1 MDFMNRYWSTIRA
14 QLDGVT
20 AQTKFLIGSLLV
32 ILVLVGFIAALY
44 AGRSSM
50 QPIHHLSD
58 ATAEEIVAK
67 LASAGIDAQ
76 VDNGQVMV
84 SSNVFNDAVARL
96 AQDSMLSANAYRA
109 FDQIADS
116 PWNSEATNKRAYTKA
131 KMKLVSDIARRM
143 EGVASADVIIDPPPT
158 RGFGQS
164 FARPTGS
171 VTVRMK
177 GDVPVN
183 KKLATALADLV
194 SSSMAEMRREDVKV
208 LDGTTGM
215 SIPITAEDQ
224 FLPGDVLELVDAE
237 ERRLRSKIETMLL
250 GTGAMVAVNVTLDR
264 TQRES
269 VEAVMYE
276 KSEPLRKQS
285 VTERNSVNQSNAS
298 EGGVRSNT
306 QLTLES
312 GSGESQTE
320 TETTTESEFGDKR
333 ATEKSTKQLAGHG
346 VQQVNVAINV
356 PRGYYAGIFRMS
368 NPPADDGTIT
378 EPTDADLQPIIDRE
392 HLRINA
398 QVESLLTQT
407 PSKVSVAM
415 VYDPSMFGT
424 TTAGG
429 GMINSVIDGPW
440 SGTVMVAGLGV
451 AAMMLMMMMVRRAT
465 RQDPL
470 PSIEELA
477 GLPAQLPTDD
487 ELIGE
492 AGDVESTMTGFELNE
507 GELRSRKMAEQIS
520 DLIKTNPGEV
530 GSLLGKWVD
539 AAD

>member
-1 MDFMNRYWSTIRA
+1 MDFLNRYWTTIRA
-14 QLDGVT
+14 QLEGVS

-32 ILVLVGFIAALY
+32 ILLLVGFIAALY
-44 AGRSSM
+44 AGRATM
-50 QPIHHLSD
+50 QPINYLSD
-58 ATAEEIVAK
+58 ASPEEIVSK
-67 LASAGIDAQ
+67 LTAAGISAE
-76 VDNGQVMV
+76 VTNGQVMV
-84 SSNVFNDAVARL
+84 GSRDFNDAVARL

-143 EGVASADVIIDPPPT
+143 EGVASADVIIDPPQN
-158 RGFGQS
+158 RGFGGN
-164 FARPTGS
+164 FTRPTGS

-208 LDGTTGM
+208 IDGTTGQ
-215 SIPITAEDQ
+215 SIPVSSEDE

-237 ERRLRSKIETMLL
+237 ERRLRNKIETVLL

-264 TQRES
+264 TQREAVES
-269 VEAVMYE
+269 VQYE
-276 KSEPLRKQS
+276 KSEPLLRQS
-285 VTERNSVNQSNAS
+285 TSERTRVNQSTAS
-298 EGGVRSNT
+298 EAGVRSNT
-306 QLTLES
+306 QLTIETGGGDTS
-312 GSGESQTE
+312 SE
-320 TETTTESEFGDKR
+320 TETTVESEFGDKR
-333 ATEKSTKQLAGHG
+333 ATEKSSKQIAGHG
-346 VQQVNVAINV
+346 VKQVNVAINV
-356 PRGYYAGIFRMS
+356 PRGYYAGIFRLA

-378 EPTDADLQPIIDRE
+378 EPSDADLQPIIDRE
-392 HLRINA
+392 QQRITM
-398 QVESLLTQT
+398 QVEGLLTQT
-407 PSKVSVAM
+407 PSKVNVAM
-415 VYDPSMFGT
+415 VYDPALLSPSV
-424 TTAGG
+424 AGG
-429 GMINSVIDGPW
+429 SVIDSVIQGPW
-440 SGTVMVAGLGV
+440 SGTIMVAGLGV
-451 AAMMLMMMMVRRAT
+451 GAMMLMLMMVRRAA

-492 AGDVESTMTGFELNE
+492 AGDVESTMTGVELNE
-507 GELRSRKMAEQIS
+507 AELRSRKIAEQIS
-520 DLIKTNPGEV
+520 DLIKTNPMEV

-539 AAD
+539 AGN